1 MKRWKAILLISVMTM
16 VSVTGCSKAEENE
29 VAATPVET
37 TIMKAD
43 SIRKDLTYAGKV
55 QPKETVNVTSKLSGQ
70 VDKVYHDM
78 GDVVQEGDILFTLD
92 EKDLRDRIK
101 QLEAQLNVS
110 NASVTSAQTGLAN
123 VNGGQSETSRLQMKT
138 GVENAKTAVDNARI
152 AVDNAKIALDNAE
165 VALDNSRVTLENS
178 KASLDDV
185 EKKYNDTKVLYEA
198 GVATKNDFDS
208 VELAYTQAQNGYT
221 QAQNGY
227 TQAQNTYES
236 TKNGYAT
243 AQNAYETALTAQ
255 NQAKESLAI
264 YDEKIMNENTE
275 NAQNGVNSA
284 VAGRQSVEVQLQIAR
299 ETLADATV
307 KAPISGTITSK
318 NISASNMI
326 SAASVP
332 FTIVDMSS
340 VTVDV
345 NVSEKLINY
354 ITVGQ
359 EVDVTI
365 STIGSEAIKGRIK
378 NISPATDNTSTY
390 PVKIEIENNE
400 GRIKPGMFAEIRF
413 KLEESNNAIIVPR
426 NTVINKDGEYYVYV
440 IENGLARK
448 TDVTVGIDNGVD
460 IEITSGLKEGDEVV
474 TTGQT
479 YVTDGEGVRIINSAA
494 AEENVNADAEEES
507 TAKEE

>member
-1 MKRWKAILLISVMTM
+1 MKRWKAILLISVMTLAPL
-16 VSVTGCSKAEENE
+16 TGCSEAEETE
-29 VAATPVET
+29 TAATPVET
-37 TIMKAD
+37 TIMEAG

-55 QPKETVNVTSKLSGQ
+55 QPKETVNVTSKMSGQ

-78 GDVVQEGDILFTLD
+78 GDVVEEGDILFTLD
-92 EKDLRDRIK
+92 EKDIRNQIK

-110 NASVTSAQTGLAN
+110 NASVASAQTGLAN

-138 GVENAKTAVDNARI
+138 GVENAETAVKNAQI
-152 AVDNAKIALDNAE
+152 SVDNAKIALDNSQ
-165 VALDNSRVTLENS
+165 VALENA

-198 GVATKNDFDS
+198 GVATKSDFDS
-208 VELAYTQAQNGYT
+208 VELAYTQAKNGYT
-221 QAQNGY
+221 QSLNA
-227 TQAQNTYES
+227 YES
-236 TKNGYAT
+236 AKNGYST

-264 YDEKIMNENTE
+264 FDEKIMNENTTT
-275 NAQNGVNSA
+275 AQNGVNSA
-284 VAGRQSVEVQLQIAR
+284 VAGRESVEVQLQIAR

-307 KAPISGTITSK
+307 RAPISGTITNK
-318 NISASNMI
+318 NISASNMV
-326 SAASVP
+326 SAASAP

-345 NVSEKLINY
+345 NVSEKLINF

-365 STIGSEAIKGRIK
+365 GTIGDDTIKGKIK

-390 PVKIEIENNE
+390 PVKIEIDNKD
-400 GRIKPGMFAEIRF
+400 GKIKPGMFAEIKF
-413 KLEESNNAIIVPR
+413 KLQESNNAIVVPR

-440 IENGLARK
+440 IENGLAKK

-460 IEITSGLKEGDEVV
+460 IEITSGLNEGDEVV

-479 YVTDGEGVRIINSAA
+479 YVTDGEGVRIINSDATEENDGEN
-494 AEENVNADAEEES
+494 AEEISDKS
-507 TAKEE
+507 SDDTTAKEE